1 MVQNNRRSKTRISFV
16 THLLKQNIS
25 DTLKEY
31 VIKVSIGGRNV
42 TNLRFVDVIDT
53 VAEEEKD
60 VES

>member
-1 MVQNNRRSKTRISFV
+1 MVQNNRWSKTRISFV

-31 VIKVSIGGRNV
+31 VIIGGRNV